1 MAVVNI
7 MPEEESIEIP
17 ISEESYEE
25 EAPSEEFEQEE
36 EVVEEEQPTI
46 EEQLFELPDG
56 RKVDADTLQNEWKNN
71 FLPDYTRK
79 SQELATIKNGNST
92 SKEEEAQSLLADPD
106 YVPESYLSL
115 AEQIK
120 AELRA
125 DLAREEKSRIE
136 QQQAVENLV
145 IEQLEGVKAIDPNVD
160 ENRLFLHANK
170 YGFRDLKV
178 AYENM
183 KDMNQMVKTVQKT
196 TAQNIAKRNDP
207 VSVSPGAIGTRPDPS
222 AFGSAVE
229 YMRSLNN

>member
-1 MAVVNI
+1 
-7 MPEEESIEIP
+7 MPEDESIDVPISDDTYQEEST
-17 ISEESYEE
+17 
-25 EAPSEEFEQEE
+25 PSEEVVEE
-36 EVVEEEQPTI
+36 EVVEEEQPII

-79 SQELATIKNGNST
+79 SQELATFKTGNSP
-92 SKEEEAQSLLADPD
+92 KEEETRSLLADPE
-106 YVPESYLSL
+106 YVPDSYLSL

-125 DLAREEKSRIE
+125 DMQREEQTRID
-136 QQQAVENLV
+136 QQKAVENLV

-160 ENRLFLHANK
+160 ENKLFLHANK

-183 KDMNQMVKTVQKT
+183 KDMSQIVRTVQKN

-207 VSVSPGAIGTRPDPS
+207 VSISPGAIGTRPDPS
-222 AFGSAVE
+222 MFGSAVE